1 MNRYTIFSVLLL
13 IFILFICTSELYSQY
28 TFKGSIS
35 DKTTK
40 EALSFANITYNN
52 HKAVSDINGNFSFEI
67 EKNKLVLKISYLG
80 YQKLVIDTIVTSKN
94 IDFGT
99 IFLSEYLKSLDEV
112 TITSGKYR
120 KLIKNATIS
129 IESIKPKFIENNNT
143 VSFDDILEKIPGVNY
158 VDGQANIRGGS
169 GFSYGAGS
177 RVLVLINNLP
187 ALQFDSGYPN
197 WENIP
202 TEIVEK
208 VEVMKGAGSALYG
221 SAAMNGVI
229 NILPIYAK
237 KKTLLKIK
245 SFSTLYGNAADTT
258 KQWWDTPPKKYGFSV
273 VFAKKINSL
282 DIVSSLYAQKFN
294 SYKEYCFNNYTR
306 ATLNLNYHIT
316 NSLSIGVNTNF
327 NSGKKLNFFYW
338 KNATSGAYR
347 ADSSAY
353 AGQNKQIYI
362 LDPFLTYYSKNGAK
376 HKLQTRVYYASNL
389 VSGNKSNQSTSYFGE
404 YQYQKKINQYGI
416 TITSGITGTISNT
429 LAELYGDTSYVAK
442 NFGIYTQIDKKFYDK
457 LSVVAGARYET
468 NTILGPKIIQGVD
481 ISNKYKQE
489 SKPVFRLGLNFEAIE
504 NTNIRTSWGQGF
516 RYPTVAEKF
525 TNTFS
530 GGLVILPNPDLKS
543 ESGTTI
549 EFGIRQ
555 GWKISKIIGFA
566 DLSIFQSKYKDMI
579 EFHLKRNKK
588 GFFFSADNIGNTIIK
603 GLEFSTG
610 FQGKF
615 KNFDI
620 GFIAGY
626 MRIDPKYIDFTDEIK
641 GGSSVDYNILKYRYK
656 TSYKFDFELE
666 YKKFIIGIGSSYNS
680 FMEAVDKAFE
690 INGLILKGV
699 KKYREE
705 HNTGNNIFRF
715 RLGMNT
721 RHIGFMLNLDNL
733 FNKEYSVRPGLLE
746 APRSVSLSLNFKL

>member
-1 MNRYTIFSVLLL
+1 MNNYYRNCSFVLLL
-13 IFILFICTSELYSQY
+13 MLLFLSNSLFGQYSVKGKIL
-28 TFKGSIS
+28 
-35 DKTTK
+35 DKNTK
-40 EALSFANITYNN
+40 EVLSFANINYNG
-52 HKAVSDINGNFSFEI
+52 KQTVSDDNGHFSFSI
-67 EKNKLVLKISYLG
+67 HKNHLSLQISYIGYNPYSLDTTFNDNKIDLG
-80 YQKLVIDTIVTSKN
+80 P
-94 IDFGT
+94 
-99 IFLSEYLKSLDEV
+99 IFLEANNRTLDEV

-120 KLIKNATIS
+120 KLIKNATVS
-129 IESIKPKFIENNNT
+129 IETIKPKFLENNNT

-202 TEIVEK
+202 TELIEK

-237 KKTLLKIK
+237 KKLLLKAK
-245 SFSTLYGNAADTT
+245 VFYTSYDNAADTT
-258 KQWWDTPPKKYGFSV
+258 KQWWDTAPNKYGLSI
-273 VFAKKINSL
+273 VFAKKIKSL
-282 DIVSSLYAQKFN
+282 DVVGSIYTQKFK
-294 SYKEYCFNNYTR
+294 SYKQYCFNNYTR
-306 ATLNLNYHIT
+306 GTLNLNYHIN

-338 KNATSGAYR
+338 KNATSGAYK

-353 AGQNKQIYI
+353 AGQFKKIYI
-362 LDPFLTYYSKNGAK
+362 IDPFLNYYSKNGAK
-376 HKLQTRVYYASNL
+376 HMLRTRIYLASNL
-389 VSGNKSNQSTSYFGE
+389 VSGSKSNKSISLYGE
-404 YQYQKKINQYGI
+404 YQYQKQFAKYDF
-416 TITSGITGTISNT
+416 TITGGFTSTSSGTK
-429 LAELYGDTSYVAK
+429 AELYGDT
-442 NFGIYTQIDKKFYDK
+442 IYIANNSGVYLQLEKKFFK
-457 LSVVAGARYET
+457 RLSIVTGARYES
-468 NTILGPKIIQGVD
+468 NTISGPKIINGED
-481 ISNKYKQE
+481 ISNKYIPE
-489 SKPVFRLGLNFEAIE
+489 SKPVFRFGLNFKAFEY
-504 NTNIRTSWGQGF
+504 TNLRASWGQGF
-516 RYPTVAEKF
+516 RYPTIAEKF

-543 ESGTTI
+543 ETGTTV
-549 EFGIRQ
+549 ELGIRQ

-579 EFHLKRNKK
+579 EFHLKTDK
-588 GFFFSADNIGNTIIK
+588 GFYFTADNIGNTIIK
-603 GLEFSTG
+603 GFELSTG
-610 FQGKF
+610 FKGKL
-615 KNFDI
+615 KDLDI
-620 GFIAGY
+620 GFIGGY
-626 MRIDPKYIDFTDEIK
+626 LSIDPKYVDFTDEIK

-656 TSYKFDFELE
+656 KSFKFDLELSYKQFVFG
-666 YKKFIIGIGSSYNS
+666 FGSSYNS

-705 HNTGNNIFRF
+705 HNQGNNIYRM
-715 RLGMNT
+715 RLGFNFK
-721 RHIGFMLNLDNL
+721 HIGIMFNIDNL

-746 APRSVSLSLNFKL
+746 APRSFTLSTTCKI